1 MKTTGLNKEF
11 EKEINKIN
19 EQIKEK
25 YKPKKMILYGSS
37 AKGNVTENSDI
48 DMLIIKETS
57 KKRNERFREVRAIV
71 RDLKRRIPFSPLVYT
86 PAEIEKR
93 MDLGDFF
100 VKEILEEGKVL
111 YESKR

>member
-1 MKTTGLNKEF
+1 MKTNELNEEF

-25 YKPKKMILYGSS
+25 YKPEKIILYGSS
-37 AKGNVTENSDI
+37 ARGTITENSDI
-48 DMLIIKETS
+48 DLLIIKETD

-86 PAEIEKR
+86 PTEIEQR
-93 MDLGDFF
+93 LNLGDFF
-100 VKEILEEGKVL
+100 IKEILKEGKVL
-111 YESKR
+111 YER